1 MMSAC
6 RRRVQC
12 AKAGGEDD
20 LMALIRPVG
29 AALALVAIGFAFG
42 SGHGA
47 SVAQAQA
54 GNRVFELRTYT
65 APDGKLPELQAR
77 FRNHTMRIFEKHG
90 MKNVGYWVPQDA
102 PLKDNTL
109 IYVISHESRDAA
121 KKSWAAFGADPEW
134 QKVAKESQVNGKIVA
149 GITSVYM
156 DPADYSPIK

>member
-1 MMSAC
+1 
-6 RRRVQC
+6 
-12 AKAGGEDD
+12 
-20 LMALIRPVG
+20 MAVIRPVG
-29 AALALVAIGFAFG
+29 AAVVLVAIGFALG
-42 SGHGA
+42 SWHGT

-54 GNRVFELRTYT
+54 ANRVYELRTYI

-90 MKNVGYWVPQDA
+90 ITNVGYWVPQDA
-102 PLKDNTL
+102 PAKDNTL

-134 QKVAKESQVNGKIVA
+134 QKVAKESQMNGKIVA

>member
-1 MMSAC
+1 
-6 RRRVQC
+6 
-12 AKAGGEDD
+12 
-20 LMALIRPVG
+20 MALIRPVG
-29 AALALVAIGFAFG
+29 AALALVAVGFALG
-42 SGHGA
+42 SWHGA

-77 FRNHTMRIFEKHG
+77 FRNHTTRIFEKHG